1 MRWYTAIGMKKDDA
15 DGRFCVWVDGEEKV
29 LTEMETILW
38 AALTWSFCEEDKVH
52 SQMHRLLV
60 FSLGEKQAQEWAD
73 KEDFQFCLNRLV
85 KRGLVVLT
93 EGCTRLDEIHK
104 ASAGI
109 PRMINRVCEKALMY
123 AFQNQKRLIDDYMI
137 KFVVEH
143 EMLRMVTS

>member
-60 FSLGEKQAQEWAD
+60 FSLGEMGGQRGFSVLPEPSGKAGPGCAD
-73 KEDFQFCLNRLV
+73 RRMYQRGSCIQYYQPVSHGSHGLFTDRTHEAFYGSPFHG
-85 KRGLVVLT
+85 KRTEVFT
-93 EGCTRLDEIHK
+93 EG
-104 ASAGI
+104 
-109 PRMINRVCEKALMY
+109 
-123 AFQNQKRLIDDYMI
+123 F
-137 KFVVEH
+137 
-143 EMLRMVTS
+143 

>member
-60 FSLGEKQAQEWAD
+60 FTKLTLNYLFNQIDGYIHIIAYLLGTD
-73 KEDFQFCLNRLV
+73 DVSFYRNGNLNFLSFF
-85 KRGLVVLT
+85 LYT
-93 EGCTRLDEIHK
+93 
-104 ASAGI
+104 
-109 PRMINRVCEKALMY
+109 
-123 AFQNQKRLIDDYMI
+123 
-137 KFVVEH
+137 
-143 EMLRMVTS
+143 